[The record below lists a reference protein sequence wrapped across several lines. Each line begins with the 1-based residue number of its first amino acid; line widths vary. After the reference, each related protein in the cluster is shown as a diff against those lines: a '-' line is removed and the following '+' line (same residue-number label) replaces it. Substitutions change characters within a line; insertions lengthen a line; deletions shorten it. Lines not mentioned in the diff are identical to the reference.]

1 MNEIKPYQL
10 GELDNPL
17 DNRGGA
23 HHHQSDYRIYFA
35 LDCLQFRPFNI
46 ADPVP
51 TGRQIIAAAGLNPHG
66 DYSLFAILPSGE
78 FEDVRL
84 DELFDLCGRGAERF
98 ISFNTDR
105 VYKLTLNGRQILWG
119 KPSILGADLH
129 FLAEADDETAVFLDV
144 PGGEDHLIAPD
155 DTVDLTEP
163 GVEHFIT
170 GPKPQEAYVITLNS
184 REYVLEAPVA
194 TYEQVVSLEF
204 QYPPANPNTTYTM
217 TYRHAASKPHAGE
230 LAAGGSVTVKKK
242 GTVFNVTPT
251 DKS

>member
-1 MNEIKPYQL
+1 MNEIKPFPL
-10 GELDNPL
+10 HELDDQSGN
-17 DNRGGA
+17 GGIL
-23 HHHQSDYRIYFA
+23 HHNQEFRAFFA
-35 LDCLQFRPFNI
+35 LDNLQFRSLNI

-51 TGRQIIAAAGLNPHG
+51 IGRQIIAAAGLNPHEG
-66 DYSLFAILPSGE
+66 YSLFAILPSGE

-84 DELFDLCGRGAERF
+84 DEPFDLRGRGAERF
-98 ISFNTDR
+98 IAFKTDR
-105 VYKLTLNGRQILWG
+105 EYKFTLGGHQIVWG
-119 KPSILGADLH
+119 KPSILGADLY
-129 FLAEADDETAVFLDV
+129 FLVDADDDTAVFLGV
-144 PGGEDHLIAPD
+144 RGGEDRLINSD

-170 GPKPQEAYVITLNS
+170 GPKPEKGYAITLNS
-184 REYVLEAPVA
+184 REYVLDGPLA

-204 QYPPANPNTTYTM
+204 QYPPANPNITYSM

-242 GTVFNVTPT
+242 GTVFNVTAT